1 MPDYIKYFQRL
12 TVANDWDDGVQAK
25 VFPSLLEVGNK
36 SLDGL
41 SDATLASFILIKK
54 ALLGDTEP
62 YRESNLAQL
71 WKISRAHIEDLTAYK
86 DRIAGLVEKVYPK
99 FASSNKLS
107 LIRDIFVHS
116 LPTDFQT
123 FLMST
128 VSDKIDQALN
138 GAILFETMKPKD
150 VPHTDTRNY
159 PYGGQGYGSSHGNKP
174 GHKFSQSFEED
185 KNHNLCHFC
194 KKPGHFAR
202 DCLTKKKFLAYN
214 DSSDKPVQ
222 AISGSYFVTLQLG
235 DAMEEFLVDTGAV
248 VSVLPASRYEAS
260 SHHGSTAELRLAD
273 GRLMN
278 SEGYLNLDVH
288 TPDGLFLCNHTFY
301 IADVTKSY
309 LGTDLLKV
317 LHAVIHTRDGII
329 TVKDDVL
336 LQMRKNPG
344 PDALSKFNESDM
356 CEIDCRDG
364 MEWYSEI
371 EQDFS
376 LNKPMN
382 KNIILK
388 DCISV
393 FPNDLNIFAGI
404 NTFTPE
410 LGIYRREHWNGMYRS
425 DTYFLSKVFAE
436 IPLYVVRPTIFGTI
450 VYWMSGMN
458 SDPTR
463 FAVFIA
469 VCILAANTSL
479 SAGYI
484 LSCAFSSIQTS
495 MALTPP
501 LILPLVLF
509 GGIFLNAGS
518 IPLYFFWLKYL
529 SWFNY
534 AYEIMIV
541 NQWSNIGNLTD
552 CNAKACLTGE
562 ILIENLSYSQGT
574 IDHTKP
580 SYFERGVHS
589 VEGTIELSWHNINV
603 YAQPASGLCSRQ
615 KKPKIQILQDG
626 NYICV
631 VCKGTIVHTK
641 PSYFERGVHSVEGTI
656 ELSWNNINVYAQP
669 ASGLCSR
676 QKKPKI
682 QILQDVSG
690 RACPGEIL
698 AIMGASGAGK
708 TTLLNVLTQRN
719 KGGLEVSGSVFAN
732 GQSTGKSLISLSAY
746 VQQDDLM
753 FPNLTVREHLEFQA
767 RLRMNQRYT
776 YKEKMQRVEEVIKE
790 FGLSKCAD
798 TIIGQTSLAA
808 TTKGISGGEKKR
820 LAIASEYLTNPL
832 LMFLDEPTSGLDSF
846 MAESV
851 LRTLKTLAST
861 GKTVICTIHQPSS
874 EIFELIDNVLLMGE
888 GRVAFLG
895 TKDGAHEFFSQHGL
909 KCPVHYNPADFFVH
923 SMAIKPGDEENC
935 KLRVKKICD
944 SFENSTLN
952 SNANETTETE
962 VKQTKDQAAFAG
974 RSMYKSTWITQFSTL
989 FERAVLSLRRDLVL
1003 TVIAVG
1009 QAVVFSVIVGLLYLN
1024 TAYDTKGSQNFN
1036 GLIFLTLMQC
1046 TFPFIFPVINAFTPE
1061 LGIYRREH
1069 WNGMYRSDTY
1079 FLSKVFAEVTS
1090 FLVLCSSMQTALAV
1104 TPLLILPLILFGG
1117 IFLNAGSIPV
1127 YFVWLK
1133 YLSWFNYAYEI
1144 MIVNQWSNIGNLTDC
1159 NAKTCLTGEILI
1171 ENLSYSQGT
1180 IVHTKPSYF
1189 ERGVHSVEGTIEL
1202 SWNNINVYAQPA
1214 SGLCSRQKKPKIQ
1227 ILQDVSGRA
1236 CPGKILAIMGA
1247 SGAGKTTLLNV
1258 LTQRN
1263 KGDLEVSGSVFAN
1276 GQPTGKSLISLS
1288 AYVQQDDLM
1297 FPNLTVREH
1306 LEFQARLGMNQ
1317 RYTYKEKMQRVEEVI
1332 KEFGLSQ
1339 CADTIIGQTSSAAT
1353 TKGISGGEKKRL
1365 AIASEYLTNPLLM
1378 FLDEPTSG
1386 LDSFMAESVM
1396 RTLKTLASTG
1406 KTVICTIHQPSSE
1419 IFELIDNV
1427 LLMGEGK
1434 VAFLGT
1440 KDGAHEF
1447 FSQHGLKCPIHYNP
1461 ADFFVHSMAIKP
1473 GDEENCKL
1481 RVKVISVIVG
1491 LLYLNTAY
1499 DTKGYQNFSGV
1510 IFFTIMMCTS
1520 PYIFP
1525 IINTLTPELAIYRR
1539 EHWNGM
1545 YRSDTYFLSKV
1556 FAEIPLYVVRPT
1568 IFGTIVYWMSGELV
1582 FDRYIISCACSSV
1595 QTALEVTPSLIFP
1608 LTLFGGIFLNAGSI
1622 PVYFVWLKYLS
1633 WFNYA
1638 YEIMIVNQ
1646 WSNIGNLTGPLLS
1659 KDLPSKTTY
1668 TIHERFIETDFE
1680 NSEKDYLEVIP
1691 YHNEPVLQAG
1701 TRK

>member
-1 MPDYIKYFQRL
+1 MLY
-12 TVANDWDDGVQAK
+12 VANV
-25 VFPSLLEVGNK
+25 K
-36 SLDGL
+36 S
-41 SDATLASFILIKK
+41 
-54 ALLGDTEP
+54 
-62 YRESNLAQL
+62 
-71 WKISRAHIEDLTAYK
+71 ISE
-86 DRIAGLVEKVYPK
+86 
-99 FASSNKLS
+99 
-107 LIRDIFVHS
+107 
-116 LPTDFQT
+116 
-123 FLMST
+123 
-128 VSDKIDQALN
+128 
-138 GAILFETMKPKD
+138 
-150 VPHTDTRNY
+150 
-159 PYGGQGYGSSHGNKP
+159 
-174 GHKFSQSFEED
+174 
-185 KNHNLCHFC
+185 
-194 KKPGHFAR
+194 
-202 DCLTKKKFLAYN
+202 
-214 DSSDKPVQ
+214 
-222 AISGSYFVTLQLG
+222 ISG
-235 DAMEEFLVDTGAV
+235 
-248 VSVLPASRYEAS
+248 
-260 SHHGSTAELRLAD
+260 
-273 GRLMN
+273 
-278 SEGYLNLDVH
+278 
-288 TPDGLFLCNHTFY
+288 
-301 IADVTKSY
+301 
-309 LGTDLLKV
+309 
-317 LHAVIHTRDGII
+317 
-329 TVKDDVL
+329 
-336 LQMRKNPG
+336 
-344 PDALSKFNESDM
+344 
-356 CEIDCRDG
+356 
-364 MEWYSEI
+364 
-371 EQDFS
+371 
-376 LNKPMN
+376 
-382 KNIILK
+382 
-388 DCISV
+388 
-393 FPNDLNIFAGI
+393 
-404 NTFTPE
+404 
-410 LGIYRREHWNGMYRS
+410 
-425 DTYFLSKVFAE
+425 
-436 IPLYVVRPTIFGTI
+436 
-450 VYWMSGMN
+450 
-458 SDPTR
+458 
-463 FAVFIA
+463 
-469 VCILAANTSL
+469 
-479 SAGYI
+479 
-484 LSCAFSSIQTS
+484 
-495 MALTPP
+495 
-501 LILPLVLF
+501 
-509 GGIFLNAGS
+509 
-518 IPLYFFWLKYL
+518 
-529 SWFNY
+529 
-534 AYEIMIV
+534 
-541 NQWSNIGNLTD
+541 
-552 CNAKACLTGE
+552 
-562 ILIENLSYSQGT
+562 
-574 IDHTKP
+574 
-580 SYFERGVHS
+580 
-589 VEGTIELSWHNINV
+589 
-603 YAQPASGLCSRQ
+603 
-615 KKPKIQILQDG
+615 
-626 NYICV
+626 
-631 VCKGTIVHTK
+631 
-641 PSYFERGVHSVEGTI
+641 
-656 ELSWNNINVYAQP
+656 
-669 ASGLCSR
+669 
-676 QKKPKI
+676 
-682 QILQDVSG
+682 
-690 RACPGEIL
+690 
-698 AIMGASGAGK
+698 
-708 TTLLNVLTQRN
+708 
-719 KGGLEVSGSVFAN
+719 
-732 GQSTGKSLISLSAY
+732 
-746 VQQDDLM
+746 
-753 FPNLTVREHLEFQA
+753 
-767 RLRMNQRYT
+767 
-776 YKEKMQRVEEVIKE
+776 
-790 FGLSKCAD
+790 
-798 TIIGQTSLAA
+798 
-808 TTKGISGGEKKR
+808 
-820 LAIASEYLTNPL
+820 
-832 LMFLDEPTSGLDSF
+832 
-846 MAESV
+846 
-851 LRTLKTLAST
+851 
-861 GKTVICTIHQPSS
+861 
-874 EIFELIDNVLLMGE
+874 
-888 GRVAFLG
+888 
-895 TKDGAHEFFSQHGL
+895 HGL

-952 SNANETTETE
+952 SNANETTATE

-1079 FLSKVFAEVTS
+1079 FLSKVFAEIPLYVVRPTFFGTIVYWMSGMNSDPTRFAVFIAVCILAANTS
-1090 FLVLCSSMQTALAV
+1090 ISAGYIISCACSSMQTALAV

-1127 YFVWLK
+1127 YFLWLK

-1159 NAKTCLTGEILI
+1159 NAKACLTGEILI

-1419 IFELIDNV
+1419 IFELID
-1427 LLMGEGK
+1427 K
-1434 VAFLGT
+1434 
-1440 KDGAHEF
+1440 
-1447 FSQHGLKCPIHYNP
+1447 HGLKCPIHYNP

-1568 IFGTIVYWMSGELV
+1568 IFGTIVYWMSGMNSDPTRFAIFIAVCILV
-1582 FDRYIISCACSSV
+1582 ANTSLSAGYIISCACSSV

-1668 TIHERFIETDFE
+1668 IIHERFIEKDFE